1 MLAELVNRP
10 HTKPT
15 IQAIVDFVG
24 DDKDRFA
31 AFMNYFLGDDWRIT
45 QKCSWALGKL
55 GENHPE
61 LIMPYHSILLQKLK
75 EDNHDAIKRN
85 ITRLYQFVEIP
96 ESIEGELFETAIGFL
111 LDNSVA
117 IAIRV
122 FSMTICERIATK
134 YPDLVPELIV
144 AIESTIEG
152 GSAGHKNRAFKTL
165 RRLDKLN

>member
-10 HTKPT
+10 HTKAT

-24 DDKDRFA
+24 DDKDRFGE
-31 AFMNYFLGDDWRIT
+31 FMDYFLGDEWRIT
-45 QKCSWALGKL
+45 QKCSWALGQL
-55 GENHPE
+55 GENHPH
-61 LIMPYHSILLQKLK
+61 LITPYHSILLQKLK
-75 EDNHDAIKRN
+75 EDNYDAIKRN

-96 ESIEGELFETAIGFL
+96 EAIEGELFETAMGFL
-111 LDNSVA
+111 LNPKMA

-152 GSAGHKNRAFKTL
+152 GSTGHKNRAFKIL
-165 RRLDKLN
+165 RRLEKLA